1 MTLDSVLDWGLAV
14 IGGGGIG
21 SAITWLGTYKSRKKK
36 EQEEAE
42 QAEIAT
48 EDKHG
53 MMERDRFEY
62 MYQQITKMAKDY
74 GELSDQ
80 FREYRK
86 TARAI
91 EDEFDA
97 KIRER
102 NNELAYM
109 KDEIDYLKRL
119 RCYNLDCPNRIKN
132 KPENE
137 E

>member
-1 MTLDSVLDWGLAV
+1 MKWDSILEWTLPL

-21 SAITWLGTYKSRKKK
+21 SAITWLGTYKSKKK
-36 EQEEAE
+36 IEEEIAK
-42 QAEIAT
+42 QTEIAT
-48 EDKHG
+48 EDKHEG
-53 MMERDRFEY
+53 MERDRFEY
-62 MYQQITKMAKDY
+62 MYHQITKMAKDY
-74 GELSDQ
+74 GDLSDQ

-119 RCYNLDCPNRIKN
+119 RCYNLGCPKRVKN
-132 KPENE
+132 KPKE
-137 E
+137 EV